1 MNKLLLLI
9 ITIFGLT
16 LVSQKAN
23 AQWDLFSDLL
33 NQTDNTVYNQ
43 FINNLGILDTTW
55 NVNQVDG
62 NELLNEHY
70 DLLNNPLPG
79 GVLDS
84 TYLFGLDAGLDT
96 LLDRLPG
103 FGLAGSDA
111 DTLLG
116 ELDEIQDIF
125 GSNFDSLGGLFGQYQ
140 DSLRFDS
147 ANWNVIIIDFDNLTD
162 EHYDVLQDTLGMVL
176 GTTSPSNP
184 NNFAN
189 LIDKLFDPI
198 SFPDLELAFGVQN
211 GDFKYW
217 GEEYSTDAKVIR
229 IGSVPRFDK
238 EADQCNYPTPILPI
252 EARWHVMA
260 SWNGG
265 ERTLSSASDA
275 TGAREE
281 GDKGGFNPLM
291 FYGDFAM
298 MATPRIGAW
307 GNTSF
312 RLITSLGME
321 FGTYAPAHRDYR
333 PPSVPRFDKEAD
345 QCNYPTPILPIEARW
360 HVMASW
366 NGGER
371 TLSSASDATGARE
384 EGDKGG
390 FNPLMFYGDFAMM
403 ATPRIGAWGN
413 TSFRLIT
420 SLGMEFGTYAPAHR
434 DYRPPFTSFNKGFA
448 TGFGPQAG
456 AGFAMTTGQLV
467 IYSIATMAEGDVVRC
482 ALPYRYNSRRLEVG
496 MRYGNIINVRCTTGK
511 MSWQE
516 NDNRRANIN
525 HQVTVGIILSELN
538 H

>member
-9 ITIFGLT
+9 ITVFGLT

-23 AQWDLFSDLL
+23 AQWDLFADLL

-43 FINNLGILDTTW
+43 FFNNLGILDTTW

-125 GSNFDSLGGLFGQYQ
+125 GSNFDSLGGLYGQYQ

-162 EHYDVLQDTLGMVL
+162 EHYDILQDTLGMVM
-176 GTTSPSNP
+176 GSTFPSNP

-189 LIDKLFDPI
+189 LLDKLFDPI

-211 GDFKYW
+211 ADYKYW
-217 GEEYSTDAKVIR
+217 GEEYSADAKVIR

-265 ERTLSSASDA
+265 ERTLAS
-275 TGAREE
+275 E
-281 GDKGGFNPLM
+281 
-291 FYGDFAM
+291 
-298 MATPRIGAW
+298 
-307 GNTSF
+307 
-312 RLITSLGME
+312 
-321 FGTYAPAHRDYR
+321 
-333 PPSVPRFDKEAD
+333 
-345 QCNYPTPILPIEARW
+345 
-360 HVMASW
+360 
-366 NGGER
+366 
-371 TLSSASDATGARE
+371 SDATGARE